1 MTQEHLK
8 DIDMGEEPVKTMSMN
23 PKKFMLWLA
32 IASITM
38 MFAGWT
44 SGYLVRKAE
53 GNWHE
58 FDLPNIFL
66 YSTGVLVVSSAF
78 MYLAVKAAKKDN
90 FNTLK
95 IAISITFA
103 FGMAF
108 LFMQWYGFS
117 DLVKNQLHFS
127 GSDVASSWIYVFVG
141 IHGLHII
148 SGLVV
153 LLFSLVSS
161 FRLSINS
168 NNLTRIQL
176 CATYWHF
183 LDGLWLYLFFF
194 LYFNR

>member
-58 FDLPNIFL
+58 FNLPNIFL

-78 MYLAVKAAKKDN
+78 MHLAVKAAKKI
-90 FNTLK
+90 T
-95 IAISITFA
+95 SIH
-103 FGMAF
+103 
-108 LFMQWYGFS
+108 S
-117 DLVKNQLHFS
+117 K
-127 GSDVASSWIYVFVG
+127 
-141 IHGLHII
+141 
-148 SGLVV
+148 
-153 LLFSLVSS
+153 
-161 FRLSINS
+161 
-168 NNLTRIQL
+168 
-176 CATYWHF
+176 
-183 LDGLWLYLFFF
+183 
-194 LYFNR
+194 